1 MEQHPTKNE
10 LYDIYLAHHPTEQ
23 ELETYKANWN
33 YVSSF
38 ESMLEVTELKLEAT
52 KAVPTVLEE
61 TMSVVQLFESGSPLW
76 VKSYSI
82 SELCFSIGFEK
93 NQIKGIEKQY
103 AHWYVSKG
111 IARSEKSRTRT
122 QPEKSVGLYVHV
134 VRPRFCCRNP

>member
-10 LYDIYLAHHPTEQ
+10 LYDIYLAHHPTER

-82 SELCFSIGFEK
+82 SELCFIIPMVESISDEVFI
-93 NQIKGIEKQY
+93 QLLRRATDY
-103 AHWYVSKG
+103 DTL
-111 IARSEKSRTRT
+111 AR
-122 QPEKSVGLYVHV
+122 GLIDAS
-134 VRPRFCCRNP
+134 

>member
-38 ESMLEVTELKLEAT
+38 ESMLEVTELKLEAA

-76 VKSYSI
+76 ARPYSI
-82 SELCFSIGFEK
+82 SELCFIIPMRESISDEVFIQLLQQASNYDTLARGL
-93 NQIKGIEKQY
+93 IE
-103 AHWYVSKG
+103 A
-111 IARSEKSRTRT
+111 
-122 QPEKSVGLYVHV
+122 L
-134 VRPRFCCRNP
+134 